1 MRLIKWIMIIAG
13 VTVFACDNNS
23 SGENSLTGQG
33 GSMTRFAILNSYLY
47 VVDHAQ
53 LNVFD
58 ITGNTFQ
65 KIGEIAVNNGLE
77 TITARNEHLYLG
89 ANDGM
94 YIYSLANP
102 AAPDFVFWYSHI
114 VSCDPVFVQG
124 NRAYVTLRNVSSCNR
139 GTNALEIIDI
149 TNPNNP
155 TLVKNYQMTSPHGL
169 AVDNNLLF
177 LCEGDNGFKVFDIS
191 NEQELK
197 LLTHLTTFK
206 AYDVIARN
214 GTVIITGEDGVF
226 QYHYNETT
234 GALELQSKIEVNRQE
249 V

>member
-1 MRLIKWIMIIAG
+1 MGL
-13 VTVFACDNNS
+13 TVLACENS
-23 SGENSLTGQG
+23 SSNENFTTGQG
-33 GSMTRFAILNSYLY
+33 GSMTRFAIQNNYLY
-47 VVDHAQ
+47 VVDHAR

-65 KIGEIAVNNGLE
+65 KAGEIEVSNGLE
-77 TITARNEHLYLG
+77 TITVLNEYLYLG

-114 VSCDPVFVQG
+114 ASCDPVFVQG
-124 NRAYVTLRNVSSCNR
+124 NRAYVTLRNGSACNR

-155 TLVKNYQMTSPHGL
+155 ALVKNYPMTSPHGL
-169 AVDNNLLF
+169 AVANNLLF
-177 LCEGDNGFKVFDIS
+177 LCEGDNGFKVYDIS

-197 LLTHLTTFK
+197 LIAHLTVFK

-214 GTVIITGEDGVF
+214 GTVIVTGEDGVF
-226 QYHYNETT
+226 QYHYDETT
-234 GALELQSKIEVNRQE
+234 GALELLSKIEVNRQE